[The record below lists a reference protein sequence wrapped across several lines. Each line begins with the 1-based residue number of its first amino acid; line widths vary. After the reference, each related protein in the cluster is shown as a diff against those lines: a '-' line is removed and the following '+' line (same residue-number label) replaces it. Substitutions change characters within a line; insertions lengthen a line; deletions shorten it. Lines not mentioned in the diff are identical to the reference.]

1 MSVDTPHIRR
11 RGDRSTKSVW
21 RNRIVVGDARDAI
34 NDLPSDSIDC
44 IVTSPPYFRLRNY
57 QHGSQIGLEQNVDE
71 WVDEMMIV
79 LRGLK
84 RVLKP
89 TGSLWLNLGDTF
101 STHQRQGARPKSL
114 LLAPERLA
122 MALTRDGWVLRNKV
136 IWSKPN
142 PMPTSVRDRLSC
154 TWEIVYFF
162 VRSSSYHFDLDAIR
176 VPHRSRH
183 TKTHHQRTAWSVPD
197 SWRGPSS
204 GSNTG
209 LDRLKALGL
218 PGHPLGKNP
227 GDVWTIPTA
236 GYRGAHHAV
245 FPERLARVPLLATC
259 PEKVCAGCGVPW
271 TRDRSRRIHVRATH
285 NVNQR
290 PQLKR
295 RCVCEP
301 HVSARP
307 GIVLDPFIGSG
318 TTAIVAEALSRD
330 WVGIELNPEFASLAT
345 DRIAAARDSPTPRQA
360 DLSTNRTTT
369 NQTKGETNE
378 RTTTT

>member
-1 MSVDTPHIRR
+1 MSVGAPHIRS

-34 NDLPSDSIDC
+34 NDPASDSIDC

-57 QHGSQIGLEQNVDE
+57 QHGNQIGLEQNVDE
-71 WVDEMMIV
+71 WVDEMTIAM
-79 LRGLK
+79 RGLK

-122 MALTRDGWVLRNKV
+122 MALTRDGWILRNKV
-136 IWSKPN
+136 IWTKPN
-142 PMPTSVRDRLSC
+142 PMPTSVKDRLSC
-154 TWEIVYFF
+154 TWEVVYFF
-162 VRSSSYHFDLDAIR
+162 VRSSSYYFDLDAIR
-176 VPHRSRH
+176 IPHRSRRSGG
-183 TKTHHQRTAWSVPD
+183 HHQRTAWSVPNN
-197 SWRGPSS
+197 WRGPSS

-245 FPERLARVPLLATC
+245 FPEKLARIPLLATC

-271 TRDRSRRIHVRATH
+271 TRDRSRRTALHTARRT
-285 NVNQR
+285 NER
-290 PQLKR
+290 PELKR
-295 RCVCEP
+295 RCECEAN
-301 HVSARP
+301 VGARP
-307 GIVLDPFIGSG
+307 GVVLDPFIGSG
-318 TTAIVAEALSRD
+318 TTAIVAEALNRD
-330 WVGIELNPEFASLAT
+330 WVGIELNPEFAALAN
-345 DRIAAARDSPTPRQA
+345 DRIAAARASPTRA
-360 DLSTNRTTT
+360 
-369 NQTKGETNE
+369 
-378 RTTTT
+378 

>member
-1 MSVDTPHIRR
+1 MSCN
-11 RGDRSTKSVW
+11 SVHVGVRDSDSAKDLS
-21 RNRIVVGDARDAI
+21 RNRIIVGDARTAI
-34 NDLPSDSIDC
+34 NDVPSDSIDC

-71 WVDEMMIV
+71 WVDEMTTVI
-79 LRGLK
+79 RGLK

-101 STHQRQGARPKSL
+101 STHERQGARPKSL

-122 MALTRDGWVLRNKV
+122 MALTQDGWVLRNKV

-162 VRSSSYHFDLDAIR
+162 VRSNSYYFDLDAIR

-183 TKTHHQRTAWSVPD
+183 TKTHHQRTAWSVPNH
-197 SWRGPSS
+197 WRGPSS

-209 LDRLKALGL
+209 LDRLKASGL

-227 GDVWTIPTA
+227 GDVWLVPTA

-245 FPERLARVPLLATC
+245 FPERLVRVPLLATC

-271 TRDRSRRIHVRATH
+271 TRDRSRRPHVRKPSTGGEHHELKPRCECETH
-285 NVNQR
+285 VGTQ
-290 PQLKR
+290 
-295 RCVCEP
+295 
-301 HVSARP
+301 P

-318 TTAIVAEALSRD
+318 TTAIVAEALRRG
-330 WVGIELNPEFASLAT
+330 WLGIELNPEFAALAT
-345 DRIAAARDSPTPRQA
+345 DRIADARYTPTGQPH
-360 DLSTNRTTT
+360 DLSTNNTTS
-369 NQTKGETNE
+369 NDTKGGNHE
-378 RTTTT
+378 RTTT

>member
-1 MSVDTPHIRR
+1 VSTNSIRVDVRDSASAKER
-11 RGDRSTKSVW
+11 L
-21 RNRIVVGDARDAI
+21 RNRIIVGDARSAT
-34 NDLPSDSIDC
+34 NDLLSDSIDC

-57 QHGSQIGLEQNVDE
+57 QHRSQIGLEQNVSE
-71 WVDEMMIV
+71 WVDEMTTV

-89 TGSLWLNLGDTF
+89 SGSLWLNLGDTF
-101 STHQRQGARPKSL
+101 STHERQGARPKSL

-122 MALTRDGWVLRNKV
+122 MALTADGWVLRNKV

-162 VRSSSYHFDLDAIR
+162 VRSNEYYFDLDAIR

-183 TKTHHQRTAWSVPD
+183 TKTHHQRTAWSVPN

-271 TRDRSRRIHVRATH
+271 TRDQSRRTNRRKSSTGSEHH
-285 NVNQR
+285 E
-290 PQLKR
+290 LKR
-295 RCVCEP
+295 RCECETQ
-301 HVSARP
+301 VSTRP

-318 TTAIVAEALSRD
+318 TTAIVAEAVHRD
-330 WVGIELNPEFASLAT
+330 WLGIELNPEFAALAT
-345 DRIAAARDSPTPRQA
+345 DRIAAARYSPTERPT
-360 DLSTNRTTT
+360 DLSTTNNTTT
-369 NQTKGETNE
+369 NDTKGGANE
-378 RTTTT
+378 RTTT

>member
-1 MSVDTPHIRR
+1 MSADLRR
-11 RGDRSTKSVW
+11 ADAGEFESAEDLS
-21 RNRIVVGDARDAI
+21 RNRIIVGDARSAT

-71 WVDEMMIV
+71 WVDEMTTV

-89 TGSLWLNLGDTF
+89 SGSLWLNLGDTF
-101 STHQRQGARPKSL
+101 STHERQGARPKSL

-122 MALTRDGWVLRNKV
+122 MALTQDGWMLRNKV

-162 VRSSSYHFDLDAIR
+162 VRSNSYYFDLDAIR
-176 VPHRSRH
+176 VPHRSRN
-183 TKTHHQRTAWSVPD
+183 TKTHDPRTAWSVPN

-236 GYRGAHHAV
+236 GYRGEHHAV
-245 FPERLARVPLLATC
+245 FPARLARVPILATC
-259 PEKVCAGCGVPW
+259 PERVCFGCGVPW
-271 TRDRSRRIHVRATH
+271 TRDRSRRID
-285 NVNQR
+285 
-290 PQLKR
+290 
-295 RCVCEP
+295 
-301 HVSARP
+301 VSARHRLNQGRQLQQRCPCNAQVGTTP

-318 TTAIVAEALSRD
+318 TTAIVAEALNRD
-330 WVGIELNPEFASLAT
+330 WLGIELNPEFATLAT
-345 DRIAAARDSPTPRQA
+345 DRITVARYTLTGQPSGLA
-360 DLSTNRTTT
+360 TNNTTS
-369 NQTKGETNE
+369 NDTKGGANE
-378 RTTTT
+378 RTTT